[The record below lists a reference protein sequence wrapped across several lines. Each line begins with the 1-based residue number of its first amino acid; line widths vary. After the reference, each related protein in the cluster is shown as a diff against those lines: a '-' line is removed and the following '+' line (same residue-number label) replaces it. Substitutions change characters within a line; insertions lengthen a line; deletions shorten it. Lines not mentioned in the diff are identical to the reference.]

1 MQLTLQQDLLGGWML
16 LRESGQ
22 VGGRSQ
28 LKREQFLDHVAAQTA
43 LESARD
49 AHLRRGYQLMFV
61 QGASAPR

>member
-43 LESARD
+43 LEAARD
-49 AHLRRGYQLMFV
+49 AYLRRGYRLMFV
-61 QGASAPR
+61 QGASVPR